1 MGIAR
6 PADAPLR
13 ESAATAPWRSGG
25 RLSLALVCLIG
36 MAGCVTAPPTQPD
49 DLCAIFRE
57 KSGWYDAAKAAAE
70 RWGTPIQV
78 QMAIIHQESGYRG
91 KAKPPRN
98 RLLWVIPWTRSSSAY
113 GYTQALDSTW
123 DWYKRESGNGWASRD
138 DFGDAVDFVAW
149 YVNVSHRTLGISK
162 WDAYSQYLAYHEGQT
177 GFRRK
182 TYARKGWLQRVAGR
196 VQARAERYSGQL
208 QGCREELERSGWWP
222 F

>member
-1 MGIAR
+1 MSMPVRGLAR
-6 PADAPLR
+6 RLWPLAAAALL
-13 ESAATAPWRSGG
+13 SACAATAPPEETSDI
-25 RLSLALVCLIG
+25 CE
-36 MAGCVTAPPTQPD
+36 
-49 DLCAIFRE
+49 IFRE
-57 KSGWYDAAKAAAE
+57 KDGWYEEAKAAAD

-78 QMAIIHQESGYRG
+78 QLAIIHQESSFHG

-138 DFGDAVDFVAW
+138 DFGDAADFVAW
-149 YVNVSHRTLGISK
+149 YANVSNRMLGISK

-177 GFRRK
+177 GFERG
-182 TYARKGWLQRVAGR
+182 TYAGKTWLKRVANR
-196 VQARAERYSGQL
+196 VQARAERYGGQL
-208 QGCREELERSGWWP
+208 RGCREELESGGWWP